1 MIAQESIETFIDEV
15 LRIAKEFH
23 HPVERNRS
31 GLRQID
37 SGHKKLHEDHIRRL
51 YPAVL
56 EPAASVSKLIDGAA
70 PGRPCA
76 HKPTREIIAKYKG

>member
-1 MIAQESIETFIDEV
+1 MSQESIETFIDEV

-23 HPVERNRS
+23 HPMERNRS

-37 SGHKKLHEDHIRRL
+37 FGHKKLHEDHIRRL

-56 EPAASVSKLIDGAA
+56 EPAASVSKLIDWVA
-70 PGRPCA
+70 PGRPCT
-76 HKPTREIIAKYKG
+76 HKPMREIIVKYKG